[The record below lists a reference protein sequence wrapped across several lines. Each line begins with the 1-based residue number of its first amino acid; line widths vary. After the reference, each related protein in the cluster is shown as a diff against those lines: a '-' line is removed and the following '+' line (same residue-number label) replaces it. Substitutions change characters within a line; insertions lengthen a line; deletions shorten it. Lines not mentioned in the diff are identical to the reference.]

1 MKPAHKPPSAKTL
14 RQLYVLSGNLCAKP
28 GCATVLV
35 NANGRFVGA
44 VCHIKGERPGA
55 ARFDKSLT
63 EEKRRAQT
71 NLILLCSTHHTLVDA
86 EPKKY
91 TVGVLSKWKQTR
103 ERHFAAVGDTLRQRY
118 MDEIA
123 DEAKATD
130 LTKPQ
135 SLKSFIKFLEGHP
148 HTIDANTPGKV
159 SKYVGR
165 LRHLA
170 MPDRDLMTAIIERAL
185 DLGGSGALG
194 EYGVSVHPDDLK
206 TILINKTRLS
216 DYRIQKLGKTLERN
230 DLGSLDV
237 DEEPRL
243 FISAPDED
251 LTWSDIKRF
260 LESRGNELRDVVCDL
275 KFGLLD

>member
-1 MKPAHKPPSAKTL
+1 
-14 RQLYVLSGNLCAKP
+14 
-28 GCATVLV
+28 
-35 NANGRFVGA
+35 
-44 VCHIKGERPGA
+44 
-55 ARFDKSLT
+55 
-63 EEKRRAQT
+63 
-71 NLILLCSTHHTLVDA
+71 
-86 EPKKY
+86 
-91 TVGVLSKWKQTR
+91 
-103 ERHFAAVGDTLRQRY
+103 
-118 MDEIA
+118 
-123 DEAKATD
+123 
-130 LTKPQ
+130 
-135 SLKSFIKFLEGHP
+135 
-148 HTIDANTPGKV
+148 
-159 SKYVGR
+159 
-165 LRHLA
+165 

-194 EYGVSVHPDDLK
+194 EYRVSVHPDDLK